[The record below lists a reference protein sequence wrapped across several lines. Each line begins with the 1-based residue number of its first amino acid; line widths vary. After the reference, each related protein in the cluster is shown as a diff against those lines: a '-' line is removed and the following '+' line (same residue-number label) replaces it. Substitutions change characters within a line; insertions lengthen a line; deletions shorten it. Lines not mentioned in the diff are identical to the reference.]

1 MRILSFILILLWGAN
16 AWSSTPLSAVKT
28 DINLITENDDL
39 GRWVSYIEDESGEL
53 ELSALLQTNME
64 EWNDH
69 EGTLVNFGYSAS
81 AFWFKLTL
89 INDSPLSQER
99 LLEIGY
105 CVLDNLD
112 IYVVRT
118 LGDIERVSLGDK
130 HHFNTRAVQNRNFL
144 VPINFEEGEQLSL
157 YLRVK
162 TNSSVQLPLSLWEP
176 NKFNEDDQLK
186 LISHGVYFGIALVM
200 IIYNLFVFIAVSE
213 RVYLYYVVCI
223 SFMAL
228 FLASLNG
235 LTFQYLWPSA
245 TWWNDQSIVFF
256 LNGGVLFGSLFSLSF
271 LSIHPV
277 SERLL
282 NRFMSFL
289 VAASGVLMILSVV
302 LPYQLIIRP
311 TILLSM
317 VVCMTLILS
326 GAYRWYRGDVY
337 ARYFT
342 IAWFSLLL
350 GGLILALNK
359 ITILPQNIFTENA
372 TQIGSAIEI
381 VLLSLALADRLYQ
394 EKSASIS
401 AQQQALV
408 QERAARLA
416 QEKTLSVQREAN
428 ILLEKRV
435 QERTAELELLNDRLI
450 ELSCTDALT
459 GVKNRGGF
467 EEAFKIAFVAAIRYS
482 RPISLLVIDID
493 HFKLVNDKYGHQ
505 AGDECLRRVS
515 SVLLQVISRPQDLV
529 ARYGGEEFVVLLP
542 DTADEG
548 AYKVA
553 EKIRQDIESTK
564 IEFNGQVIRLTVSI
578 GVDSMVPKTQKR
590 REDMFGAADK
600 ALYKAKRSGRN
611 KVVVV

>member
-1 MRILSFILILLWGAN
+1 MRILILILILLSGGN
-16 AWSSTPLSAVKT
+16 AWSSSPLVGVKT
-28 DINLITENDDL
+28 DINSITQNNDL
-39 GRWVSYIEDESGEL
+39 GRRVSYFEDKSGAL
-53 ELSALLQTNME
+53 EFADLRHMSAKRWRL
-64 EWNDH
+64 H
-69 EGTLVNFGYSAS
+69 EGRLVNFGYSAS
-81 AFWFKLTL
+81 AFWFKLTF
-89 INDSPLSQER
+89 INDSSLSQKR

-105 CVLDNLD
+105 SVLDNLD
-112 IYVVRT
+112 IYVVRS
-118 LGDIERVSLGDK
+118 LGEPERFVLGDK
-130 HHFNTRAVQNRNFL
+130 LDFDSRVVKNRNFL
-144 VPINFEEGEQLSL
+144 VPVDFEGNEQLSV

-213 RVYLYYVVCI
+213 KVYLYYVVCI

-235 LTFQYLWPSA
+235 LTFQYLWPEA

-256 LNGGVLFGSLFSLSF
+256 LNGGVVFGSLFSLSF
-271 LSIHPV
+271 LSINPV

-289 VAASGVLMILSVV
+289 VGASGLLMILSVL
-302 LPYQLIIRP
+302 LPYQSIIRP
-311 TILLSM
+311 TILLAM
-317 VVCMTLILS
+317 VVCITLILS

-350 GGLILALNK
+350 GGFILALNK
-359 ITILPQNIFTENA
+359 FTLLPQNIFTENA

-401 AQQQALV
+401 AQHKALV
-408 QERAARLA
+408 QERAARVA
-416 QEKTLSVQREAN
+416 QEKMLSVQREAN
-428 ILLEKRV
+428 ILLEDRV
-435 QERTAELELLNDRLI
+435 QERTAELEMLNNRLL
-450 ELSCTDALT
+450 ELSSTDALT
-459 GVKNRGGF
+459 SVKNRGGF
-467 EEAFKIAFVAAIRYS
+467 EEAFKIAFIAAIRYS
-482 RPISLLVIDID
+482 QPISLLVIDID

-505 AGDECLRRVS
+505 AGDECLRVVS
-515 SVLLQVISRPQDLV
+515 SVLLGAISRPQDLV
-529 ARYGGEEFVVLLP
+529 ARYGGEEFVILLP
-542 DTADEG
+542 DTIDEG
-548 AYKVA
+548 AYKIA
-553 EKIRQDIESTK
+553 EKIRQTIETTE
-564 IEFNGQVIRLTVSI
+564 IGFNGQIITLTVSI
-578 GVDSMVPKTQKR
+578 GVDSVVPKAEDR

-600 ALYKAKRSGRN
+600 ALYKAKRAGRN

>member
-1 MRILSFILILLWGAN
+1 
-16 AWSSTPLSAVKT
+16 
-28 DINLITENDDL
+28 
-39 GRWVSYIEDESGEL
+39 
-53 ELSALLQTNME
+53 
-64 EWNDH
+64 
-69 EGTLVNFGYSAS
+69 
-81 AFWFKLTL
+81 
-89 INDSPLSQER
+89 
-99 LLEIGY
+99 
-105 CVLDNLD
+105 
-112 IYVVRT
+112 
-118 LGDIERVSLGDK
+118 
-130 HHFNTRAVQNRNFL
+130 
-144 VPINFEEGEQLSL
+144 
-157 YLRVK
+157 
-162 TNSSVQLPLSLWEP
+162 VQLPLSLWEP

-564 IEFNGQVIRLTVSI
+564 IEFNGQVIKLTVSI
-578 GVDSMVPKTQKR
+578 GVDSMVPKTQER